1 MGAKIAQPD
10 VADHAGGGKRCY
22 ARRMDIRL
30 LIPELFEKLSLIAT
44 CGLIGV
50 LVPPL
55 RNRLLG
61 VGRPRDI
68 AVVVIFGLLFSMWG
82 SAMGFEWLGHHLN
95 LRAIGIVIAGILGG
109 PKAGALT
116 GLFGGGFYVL
126 RFHPEGFP
134 WDLVASILDGWLA
147 GRMSVRREKMF
158 VGWRVLGGAAT
169 VQLAGL
175 GVTALGLGVGGGNPA
190 AALPSLGAQLA
201 GVATGVALF
210 VNVAL
215 VVLSRQEQ
223 AVALV
228 EAQAAA
234 NAMSLTALRS
244 RLEPHF
250 LFNALNTLRATIR
263 HDPEQA
269 RALVSDLAD
278 LYRYLLHHP
287 HDASVMNEVEHA
299 CAYLAIERAR
309 LGDERLAV
317 ETSVEDSVRDAR
329 VPALLLQPIVENA
342 VKHGV
347 TPKQGLGKI
356 TIRASDLGN
365 RLRIEVEDEAEG
377 PHQGPPTRGS
387 GMALQTLRKRLKQQY
402 DGEANLELSA
412 MERGTLVTLELPKRA
427 QIVGE
432 QA

>member
-1 MGAKIAQPD
+1 MD
-10 VADHAGGGKRCY
+10 V
-22 ARRMDIRL
+22 RL

-44 CGLIGV
+44 AGLLAV

-61 VGRPRDI
+61 VGQPRD
-68 AVVVIFGLLFSMWG
+68 VGVVIVFGVLFSLWG
-82 SAMGFEWLGHHLN
+82 SVMGFEWLGYHIN
-95 LRAIGIVIAGILGG
+95 LRAIGIMIAGILGG
-109 PKAGALT
+109 PRAGALT
-116 GLFGGGFYVL
+116 GLLGGGFYVT
-126 RFHPEGFP
+126 RVMPEYFP
-134 WDLVASILDGWLA
+134 FALAASVLDGWLA
-147 GRMSVRREKMF
+147 GRMSVRREQMF
-158 VGWRVLGGAAT
+158 IGWRVLGAASL

-175 GVTALGLGVGGGNPA
+175 GVTIAGMAFSGANPFE
-190 AALPSLGAQLA
+190 ALPALAVQLA
-201 GVATGVALF
+201 GVALGVALF

-215 VVLSRQEQ
+215 VVISRQEQ

-228 EAQAAA
+228 EAEAAA
-234 NAMSLTALRS
+234 NEISLMALRN

-263 HDPEQA
+263 RDPEQA

-278 LYRYLLHHP
+278 LYRYLLQNP

-317 ETSVEDSVRDAR
+317 QTSVDASVRDAR

-342 VKHGV
+342 VKHGI

-356 TIRASDLGN
+356 TIRASDLGE

-377 PHQGPPTRGS
+377 PSQGPSTKGS
-387 GMALQTLRKRLKQQY
+387 GLALQTLRKRLDQQY
-402 DGEANLELSA
+402 DGEANLRLSSL
-412 MERGTLVTLELPKRA
+412 ERGTLVTVELPKEAGMLEGR
-427 QIVGE
+427 G
-432 QA
+432 

>member
-1 MGAKIAQPD
+1 VD
-10 VADHAGGGKRCY
+10 V
-22 ARRMDIRL
+22 RL

-44 CGLIGV
+44 CGLLGV

-82 SAMGFEWLGHHLN
+82 SAMGFDWLGHHLN
-95 LRAIGIVIAGILGG
+95 LRAIGIIIAGILGG
-109 PKAGALT
+109 PRAGALT
-116 GLFGGGFYVL
+116 GLLGGGFYVL
-126 RFHPEGFP
+126 RFHPDGMP
-134 WDLVASILDGWLA
+134 WDIVASVLDGWLA

-158 VGWRVLGGAAT
+158 VGWRVLGGAAL
-169 VQLAGL
+169 VQIAGLSVTGVGL
-175 GVTALGLGVGGGNPA
+175 GVAGGNPV
-190 AALPSLGAQLA
+190 AALPSLAVQLA
-201 GVATGVALF
+201 GVAVGVALF

-215 VVLSRQEQ
+215 VVISRQEQ

-234 NAMSLTALRS
+234 NAMSLAALRS

-263 HDPEQA
+263 RDPEQA

-317 ETSVEDSVRDAR
+317 QTSVDQSVRDAR

-342 VKHGV
+342 VQHGI
-347 TPKQGLGKI
+347 TPKQGLGRI
-356 TIRASDLGN
+356 TIRASDLGD

-377 PHQGPPTRGS
+377 PPHGAPTTGS

-402 DGEANLELSA
+402 DGEAHLELSS
-412 MERGTLVTLELPKRA
+412 MERGTLVTLELPKHTDIMGD
-427 QIVGE
+427 QG
-432 QA
+432 

>member
-1 MGAKIAQPD
+1 
-10 VADHAGGGKRCY
+10 
-22 ARRMDIRL
+22 MDIRL

-44 CGLIGV
+44 AGLLSV

-68 AVVVIFGLLFSMWG
+68 AVVVIFGVLFSLWG
-82 SAMGFEWLGHHLN
+82 STMGFEWLGHFLN
-95 LRAIGIVIAGILGG
+95 LRAIGIMIAGILGG
-109 PKAGALT
+109 PRAGALA
-116 GLFGGGFYVL
+116 GLLGGGFYVT
-126 RFHPEGFP
+126 RVVPEEFP
-134 WDLVASILDGWLA
+134 WALFASVLDGWLA
-147 GRMSVRREKMF
+147 GRMSVRREQMF
-158 VGWRVLGGAAT
+158 IGWRVLGAAAL

-175 GVTALGLGVGGGNPA
+175 TVTGAGMGFSGSNPIL
-190 AALPSLGAQLA
+190 ALPSLAAQLG
-201 GVATGVALF
+201 GVAVGVALF

-215 VVLSRQEQ
+215 VVISRQEQ

-234 NAMSLTALRS
+234 NTLSLTALRS

-263 HDPEQA
+263 RNPEQA

-287 HDASVMNEVEHA
+287 HDASLVNEVEHA

-317 ETSVEDSVRDAR
+317 QTSIDASIRDTR

-342 VKHGV
+342 VKHGI
-347 TPKQGLGKI
+347 TPKQGPGKI
-356 TIRASDLGN
+356 TIRASDLGE
-365 RLRIEVEDEAEG
+365 RLRIEVEDEADG
-377 PHQGPPTRGS
+377 PHRGS
-387 GMALQTLRKRLKQQY
+387 PTKGSGLALQTLRKRLDQQY
-402 DGEANLELSA
+402 EGRANLQLSSL
-412 MERGTLVTLELPKRA
+412 ERGTLVTVELPKQA
-427 QIVGE
+427 DVPGE
-432 QA
+432 AE

>member
-1 MGAKIAQPD
+1 
-10 VADHAGGGKRCY
+10 
-22 ARRMDIRL
+22 MDIRL

-44 CGLIGV
+44 AGLLGV

-68 AVVVIFGLLFSMWG
+68 GVAVIFGLLLSLWG
-82 SAMGFEWLGHHLN
+82 STMGSDWLGHHLN
-95 LRAIGIVIAGILGG
+95 LGAIGIIIAGILGG
-109 PKAGALT
+109 PRAGALT
-116 GLFGGGFYVL
+116 GLLGGGFYVM
-126 RFHPEGFP
+126 RVVPEEFP
-134 WDLVASILDGWLA
+134 WALIASVLDGWLA
-147 GRMSVRREKMF
+147 GRMSVRREQMF
-158 VGWRVLGGAAT
+158 VGWRVLGAAAL

-175 GVTALGLGVGGGNPA
+175 TVTGAGMAFSGLDPVE
-190 AALPSLGAQLA
+190 ALPSLAAQLA
-201 GVATGVALF
+201 GVALGVALF

-215 VVLSRQEQ
+215 VVISRQEQ

-234 NAMSLTALRS
+234 NALSLTALRS

-263 HDPEQA
+263 RDPEQA

-309 LGDERLAV
+309 LGDQRLV
-317 ETSVEDSVRDAR
+317 VLTSVDDSVRDAR

-342 VKHGV
+342 VQHGI

-356 TIRASDLGN
+356 TIRASDLGE
-365 RLRIEVEDEAEG
+365 RLRIEVEDEADG
-377 PHQGPPTRGS
+377 PHHGQPTKGS
-387 GMALQTLRKRLKQQY
+387 GLALQTLRKRLDQQY
-402 DGEANLELSA
+402 NGQANLRLSPL
-412 MERGTLVTLELPKRA
+412 ERGTLVTVELPK
-427 QIVGE
+427 QTDLTGE
-432 QA
+432 QE

>member
-1 MGAKIAQPD
+1 
-10 VADHAGGGKRCY
+10 
-22 ARRMDIRL
+22 MDIRL

-44 CGLIGV
+44 CGLLGV

-82 SAMGFEWLGHHLN
+82 SAMGFDWLGHHLN
-95 LRAIGIVIAGILGG
+95 LRAIGIIIAGILGG
-109 PKAGALT
+109 PRAGALT
-116 GLFGGGFYVL
+116 GLLGGGFYVL
-126 RFHPEGFP
+126 RFHPEGVA
-134 WDLVASILDGWLA
+134 WDVVASVLDGWLA

-158 VGWRVLGGAAT
+158 IGWRVLGGAAM
-169 VQLAGL
+169 VQIAGLSVTAIGL
-175 GVTALGLGVGGGNPA
+175 GVAGGNPVEA
-190 AALPSLGAQLA
+190 IPSLAVQLV
-201 GVATGVALF
+201 GVAVGVALF

-263 HDPEQA
+263 RDPEQA

-287 HDASVMNEVEHA
+287 HDASVINEVEHA

-309 LGDERLAV
+309 LGDERLTV
-317 ETSVEDSVRDAR
+317 QTSIDASVRDMR

-342 VKHGV
+342 VKHGI
-347 TPKQGLGKI
+347 TPKQGVGRI
-356 TIRASDLGN
+356 TIRASEVGD
-365 RLRIEVEDEAEG
+365 RLRIEVEDEADG
-377 PHQGPPTRGS
+377 PHHGAPTQGS
-387 GMALQTLRKRLKQQY
+387 GVALETLRKRLKQQY
-402 DGEANLELSA
+402 DGEANLQLSS
-412 MERGTLVTLELPKRA
+412 MERGTLVTLDLPKHVES
-427 QIVGE
+427 IIIGE
-432 QA
+432 KE

>member
-1 MGAKIAQPD
+1 
-10 VADHAGGGKRCY
+10 V
-22 ARRMDIRL
+22 DIRL

-44 CGLIGV
+44 AGLLGV

-68 AVVVIFGLLFSMWG
+68 AVVVVFGLLFSLWG
-82 SAMGFEWLGHHLN
+82 STMGFEWLGHFLN
-95 LRAIGIVIAGILGG
+95 LRAVGIMIAGILGG
-109 PKAGALT
+109 PRAGALT
-116 GLFGGGFYVL
+116 GLLGGGFYVL
-126 RFHPEGFP
+126 RVSPDEFP
-134 WDLVASILDGWLA
+134 WALVASVLDGWLA

-158 VGWRVLGGAAT
+158 IGWRVLSAAAL

-175 GVTALGLGVGGGNPA
+175 TVTAAGMAFSGSNPIEA
-190 AALPSLGAQLA
+190 MPSLAVQLA
-201 GVATGVALF
+201 GVAVGVALF

-215 VVLSRQEQ
+215 VVISRQEQ

-234 NAMSLTALRS
+234 NALSLTALRS

-263 HDPEQA
+263 RDPEQA

-317 ETSVEDSVRDAR
+317 QTSIDESVRDAR

-342 VKHGV
+342 VKHGI
-347 TPKQGLGKI
+347 TTKQGLGRI
-356 TIRASDLGN
+356 TIRASEVGEL
-365 RLRIEVEDEAEG
+365 LRIEVEDEADG
-377 PHQGPPTRGS
+377 PHRGS
-387 GMALQTLRKRLKQQY
+387 PTKGSGLALQTRNAVLW
-402 DGEANLELSA
+402 
-412 MERGTLVTLELPKRA
+412 
-427 QIVGE
+427 
-432 QA
+432 

>member
-1 MGAKIAQPD
+1 
-10 VADHAGGGKRCY
+10 
-22 ARRMDIRL
+22 MDFRL

-44 CGLIGV
+44 AGLLAV

-61 VGRPRDI
+61 VGQPRD
-68 AVVVIFGLLFSMWG
+68 VGVVIVFGVLFSMWG
-82 SAMGFEWLGHHLN
+82 SVMGFEWLGYHLN
-95 LRAIGIVIAGILGG
+95 LRAIGIMIAGILGG
-109 PKAGALT
+109 PRAGALT
-116 GLFGGGFYVL
+116 GVLGGGFYVT
-126 RFHPEGFP
+126 RVMPDYFP
-134 WDLVASILDGWLA
+134 FALVASILDGWLA
-147 GRMSVRREKMF
+147 GRMSVRREQMF
-158 VGWRVLGGAAT
+158 VGWRVLGAASV
-169 VQLAGL
+169 VQLAGV
-175 GVTALGLGVGGGNPA
+175 GVTAVGMALAGFDLVES
-190 AALPSLGAQLA
+190 LPSLAVQLA
-201 GVATGVALF
+201 GVALGVALF

-215 VVLSRQEQ
+215 VVISRQEQ

-228 EAQAAA
+228 EAEAAA
-234 NAMSLTALRS
+234 NEISLMALRN

-263 HDPEQA
+263 RDPEQA

-278 LYRYLLHHP
+278 LYRYLLQNP

-317 ETSVEDSVRDAR
+317 QTSVDASVRDAR

-342 VKHGV
+342 VKHGI

-356 TIRASDLGN
+356 TIRASDLGE

-377 PHQGPPTRGS
+377 PSQGPSTKGT
-387 GMALQTLRKRLKQQY
+387 GLALQTLRKRLDQQY
-402 DGEANLELSA
+402 DGAANLRLASL
-412 MERGTLVTLELPKRA
+412 ERGTLVTVELPKDA
-427 QIVGE
+427 SISGE
-432 QA
+432 NR

>member
-1 MGAKIAQPD
+1 
-10 VADHAGGGKRCY
+10 
-22 ARRMDIRL
+22 MDARL

-44 CGLIGV
+44 CGLLGV

-95 LRAIGIVIAGILGG
+95 LRAIGIMIAGILGG
-109 PKAGALT
+109 PRAGALT
-116 GLFGGGFYVL
+116 GLLGGGFYVL
-126 RFHPEGFP
+126 RFHPEGVP
-134 WDLVASILDGWLA
+134 WDVVASVLDGWLA
-147 GRMSVRREKMF
+147 GRMSVRRERMF
-158 VGWRVLGGAAT
+158 VGWRVLGGAAM
-169 VQLAGL
+169 VQVAGL
-175 GVTALGLGVGGGNPA
+175 TVTAVGLGATGADAA
-190 AALPSLGAQLA
+190 AALPSLTAQLA
-201 GVATGVALF
+201 GVAVGVALF
-210 VNVAL
+210 MNVAL
-215 VVLSRQEQ
+215 VVISRQEQ

-263 HDPEQA
+263 RDPEQA

-287 HDASVMNEVEHA
+287 HDASVVNEVEHA

-309 LGDERLAV
+309 LGDERLSV
-317 ETSVEDSVRDAR
+317 QTSVDDSVRDMR

-342 VKHGV
+342 VKHGI
-347 TPKQGLGKI
+347 TPKQGLGRI

-365 RLRIEVEDEAEG
+365 RLRIEVEDEADG
-377 PHQGPPTRGS
+377 PHHGAPTTGS
-387 GMALQTLRKRLKQQY
+387 GVALQTLRKRLKQQY
-402 DGEANLELSA
+402 DGEANLELSS
-412 MERGTLVTLELPKRA
+412 MERGTLVTLELPKHMESM
-427 QIVGE
+427 GE
-432 QA
+432 QE

>member
-1 MGAKIAQPD
+1 
-10 VADHAGGGKRCY
+10 
-22 ARRMDIRL
+22 MDIRL

-44 CGLIGV
+44 CGLLGV

-82 SAMGFEWLGHHLN
+82 SAMGFDWLGHHLN
-95 LRAIGIVIAGILGG
+95 LRAIGIMIAGILGG
-109 PKAGALT
+109 PRAGALT
-116 GLFGGGFYVL
+116 GLLGGGFYVL
-126 RFHPEGFP
+126 RFHPEGVP
-134 WDLVASILDGWLA
+134 WDVMASVLDGWLA
-147 GRMSVRREKMF
+147 GRMSVSREKMF
-158 VGWRVLGGAAT
+158 IGWRVLGGAAM
-169 VQLAGL
+169 VQIAGL
-175 GVTALGLGVGGGNPA
+175 SATAIGLGLAGGNPVE
-190 AALPSLGAQLA
+190 ALPSLAVQLV
-201 GVATGVALF
+201 GVAVGVALF

-263 HDPEQA
+263 RDPEQA

-287 HDASVMNEVEHA
+287 HDASVINEVEHA

-309 LGDERLAV
+309 LGDERLSV
-317 ETSVEDSVRDAR
+317 QTSVDTSVRDMR

-342 VKHGV
+342 VKHGI
-347 TPKQGLGKI
+347 TPKQGVGRI
-356 TIRASDLGN
+356 TIRASEVGD

-377 PHQGPPTRGS
+377 PHHGAPTQGS
-387 GMALQTLRKRLKQQY
+387 GVALQTLRKRLKQQY
-402 DGEANLELSA
+402 DGGANLQLSS
-412 MERGTLVTLELPKRA
+412 MERGTLVTLDLPKHA
-427 QIVGE
+427 ESMSIGE
-432 QA
+432 KE

>member
-1 MGAKIAQPD
+1 
-10 VADHAGGGKRCY
+10 
-22 ARRMDIRL
+22 MDIRL

-44 CGLIGV
+44 CGLLGV

-61 VGRPRDI
+61 VGQPRDI
-68 AVVVIFGLLFSMWG
+68 GVVVIFGLLFSLWG
-82 SAMGFEWLGHHLN
+82 ATMGFDWLGHHLN
-95 LRAIGIVIAGILGG
+95 LRAIGIMIAGILGG
-109 PKAGALT
+109 PRVGALT
-116 GLFGGGFYVL
+116 GLLGGGFYVT
-126 RFHPEGFP
+126 RVAPEEFP
-134 WDLVASILDGWLA
+134 WALVSSILDGWLA
-147 GRMSVRREKMF
+147 GRMSVRRERMF
-158 VGWRVLGGAAT
+158 VGWRVLGGAAL

-175 GVTALGLGVGGGNPA
+175 SVTVAGMAFSGSNPVD
-190 AALPSLGAQLA
+190 ALPSLAAQLG
-201 GVATGVALF
+201 GVAVGVALF
-210 VNVAL
+210 INVAL
-215 VVLSRQEQ
+215 VVISRQEQ

-234 NAMSLTALRS
+234 NALSLTALRS

-263 HDPEQA
+263 RDPEQA

-317 ETSVEDSVRDAR
+317 QTSVDESVRDTR
-329 VPALLLQPIVENA
+329 IPALLLQPIVENA
-342 VKHGV
+342 VKHGI

-356 TIRASDLGN
+356 TIRASDAGEM
-365 RLRIEVEDEAEG
+365 LRIEVEDEAEG
-377 PHQGPPTRGS
+377 PHQGPSTKGS
-387 GMALQTLRKRLKQQY
+387 GVALQTLRKRLDQEY
-402 DGEANLELSA
+402 DGRANLQLSA
-412 MERGTLVTLELPKRA
+412 LERGTLVTVEIPK
-427 QIVGE
+427 QPETTGG
-432 QA
+432 QT

>member
-1 MGAKIAQPD
+1 
-10 VADHAGGGKRCY
+10 
-22 ARRMDIRL
+22 MDIRL

-44 CGLIGV
+44 CGLLGV

-82 SAMGFEWLGHHLN
+82 SAMGFDWLGHHLN
-95 LRAIGIVIAGILGG
+95 LRAIGIMIAGILGG
-109 PKAGALT
+109 PRAGALT
-116 GLFGGGFYVL
+116 GLLGGGFYVL
-126 RFHPEGFP
+126 RFHPEGVP
-134 WDLVASILDGWLA
+134 WDVVASVLDGWLA
-147 GRMSVRREKMF
+147 GRMSVSREKMF
-158 VGWRVLGGAAT
+158 IGWRVLGGAAM
-169 VQLAGL
+169 VQIAGLSATAIGL
-175 GVTALGLGVGGGNPA
+175 GVAGGNPVEA
-190 AALPSLGAQLA
+190 IPSLAVQLV
-201 GVATGVALF
+201 GVAVGVALF

-263 HDPEQA
+263 RDPEQA

-287 HDASVMNEVEHA
+287 HDASVINEVEHA

-309 LGDERLAV
+309 LGDERLSV
-317 ETSVEDSVRDAR
+317 QTSVDTSVRDMR

-342 VKHGV
+342 VKHGI
-347 TPKQGLGKI
+347 TPKQGVGRI
-356 TIRASDLGN
+356 TIRASEVGD
-365 RLRIEVEDEAEG
+365 RLRIEVEDEADG
-377 PHQGPPTRGS
+377 PHHGAPTQGS
-387 GMALQTLRKRLKQQY
+387 GVALQTLRKRLKQQY
-402 DGEANLELSA
+402 DGEANLQLSS
-412 MERGTLVTLELPKRA
+412 MERGTLVTLDLPKHA
-427 QIVGE
+427 ESMSIGE
-432 QA
+432 KE

>member
-1 MGAKIAQPD
+1 VD
-10 VADHAGGGKRCY
+10 V
-22 ARRMDIRL
+22 RL

-61 VGRPRDI
+61 VGRPRDV

-95 LRAIGIVIAGILGG
+95 LRAIGVMIAGILGG
-109 PKAGALT
+109 PRAGALT
-116 GLFGGGFYVL
+116 GLLGGGFYVL

-134 WDLVASILDGWLA
+134 WDLAASVLDGWLA
-147 GRMSVRREKMF
+147 GRMSVRRERMF
-158 VGWRVLGGAAT
+158 VGWRVLSGAAL

-175 GVTALGLGVGGGNPA
+175 SLTAVGLALRGVDPV
-190 AALPSLGAQLA
+190 AALPSLAAQLV
-201 GVATGVALF
+201 GVAVGVALF

-215 VVLSRQEQ
+215 VVISRQEQ

-234 NAMSLTALRS
+234 NEMSLAALRS

-269 RALVSDLAD
+269 RALVSNLAD

-287 HDASVMNEVEHA
+287 HDASVINEVEHA

-317 ETSVEDSVRDAR
+317 QTSVDDSVREAR

-342 VKHGV
+342 VKHGI

-356 TIRASDLGN
+356 TIRASDLGD

-377 PHQGPPTRGS
+377 PHHGPSTKGS
-387 GMALQTLRKRLKQQY
+387 GMALQTLRKRLTQQY
-402 DGEANLELSA
+402 NGEANLELSS
-412 MERGTLVTLELPKRA
+412 MDHGTLVTLELPKEA
-427 QIVGE
+427 PIVGE
-432 QA
+432 PA

>member
-1 MGAKIAQPD
+1 
-10 VADHAGGGKRCY
+10 
-22 ARRMDIRL
+22 MDIRL

-44 CGLIGV
+44 AGLLGV

-61 VGRPRDI
+61 VGQPRDI
-68 AVVVIFGLLFSMWG
+68 GVAIVFGVLLSLWG
-82 SAMGFEWLGHHLN
+82 STMGFDWLGHHLN
-95 LRAIGIVIAGILGG
+95 LRAVGIMIAGILGG
-109 PKAGALT
+109 PRAGAFA
-116 GLFGGGFYVL
+116 GLLGGGFYVMRVVPAEL
-126 RFHPEGFP
+126 P
-134 WDLVASILDGWLA
+134 WAVIASVLDGWLA
-147 GRMSVRREKMF
+147 GRMSVWRERMF
-158 VGWRVLGGAAT
+158 VGWRVLAAAALI
-169 VQLAGL
+169 QLPGL
-175 GVTALGLGVGGGNPA
+175 SVTAAGSAFSGSSPI
-190 AALPSLGAQLA
+190 AALPSIVAQLA
-201 GVATGVALF
+201 GVAAGVALF

-228 EAQAAA
+228 EARAAA
-234 NAMSLTALRS
+234 NALSLTALRS

-263 HDPEQA
+263 RDPERA

-287 HDASVMNEVEHA
+287 HDASVSNEVDHA
-299 CAYLAIERAR
+299 CAYLAIEKAR

-317 ETSVEDSVRDAR
+317 VTSIDQSVRDAR

-342 VKHGV
+342 VKHGI
-347 TPKQGLGKI
+347 TPKLGLGKI
-356 TIRASDLGN
+356 TIRASDLGD

-377 PHQGPPTRGS
+377 QHHGPPTKGS
-387 GMALQTLRKRLKQQY
+387 GLALQTLRKRLDQQY
-402 DGEANLELSA
+402 GGRAKIQLSSL
-412 MERGTLVTLELPKRA
+412 ERGTLVTVELPKQAER
-427 QIVGE
+427 IGE

>member
-1 MGAKIAQPD
+1 VD
-10 VADHAGGGKRCY
+10 V
-22 ARRMDIRL
+22 RL

-82 SAMGFEWLGHHLN
+82 SAMSFEWLGHQLN
-95 LRAIGIVIAGILGG
+95 LRAIGIMIAGILGG
-109 PKAGALT
+109 PRAGALT
-116 GLFGGGFYVL
+116 GLLGGGFYVL

-134 WDLVASILDGWLA
+134 WDLAASVLDGWLA
-147 GRMSVRREKMF
+147 GSLSVRRERMF
-158 VGWRVLGGAAT
+158 IGWRVLSGAAV
-169 VQLAGL
+169 VQIAGLSVTAAGL
-175 GVTALGLGVGGGNPA
+175 GFNGGDPA
-190 AALPSLGAQLA
+190 VALPALGAQLV
-201 GVATGVALF
+201 GVAAGVALF

-215 VVLSRQEQ
+215 VVISRQEQ

-228 EAQAAA
+228 EAQSAA
-234 NAMSLTALRS
+234 NEMSLAALRS

-263 HDPEQA
+263 RDPEQA

-317 ETSVEDSVRDAR
+317 QTSVDDSVRDAR

-342 VKHGV
+342 VKHGI

-365 RLRIEVEDEAEG
+365 RLRIEVEDEADG
-377 PHQGPPTRGS
+377 PRQGTSTRGS
-387 GMALQTLRKRLKQQY
+387 GMALQTLRKRLTQQY
-402 DGEANLELSA
+402 HGEAKLELTS
-412 MERGTLVTLELPKRA
+412 MDRGTLATLELPK
-427 QIVGE
+427 
-432 QA
+432 QAPLLGDSA

>member
-1 MGAKIAQPD
+1 
-10 VADHAGGGKRCY
+10 
-22 ARRMDIRL
+22 MDIRL

-44 CGLIGV
+44 CGLLGV

-82 SAMGFEWLGHHLN
+82 SAMGFDWLGHHLN
-95 LRAIGIVIAGILGG
+95 LRAIGIMIAGILGG
-109 PKAGALT
+109 PRAGALT
-116 GLFGGGFYVL
+116 GLLGGGFYVL
-126 RFHPEGFP
+126 RFHPEGVP
-134 WDLVASILDGWLA
+134 WDVMASVLDGWLA
-147 GRMSVRREKMF
+147 GRMSVSREKMF
-158 VGWRVLGGAAT
+158 IGWRVLGGAAM
-169 VQLAGL
+169 VQIAGL
-175 GVTALGLGVGGGNPA
+175 SATAIGLGLAGGNPVE
-190 AALPSLGAQLA
+190 ALPSLAVQLV
-201 GVATGVALF
+201 GVAVGVALF

-234 NAMSLTALRS
+234 NAMSLAALRS

-263 HDPEQA
+263 RDPEQA

-287 HDASVMNEVEHA
+287 HDASVINEVEHA

-309 LGDERLAV
+309 LGDERLSV
-317 ETSVEDSVRDAR
+317 QTSVDTSVRDMR

-342 VKHGV
+342 VKHGI
-347 TPKQGLGKI
+347 TPKQGVGRI
-356 TIRASDLGN
+356 TIRASEVGD

-377 PHQGPPTRGS
+377 PHHGAPTQGS
-387 GMALQTLRKRLKQQY
+387 GVALQTLRKRLKQQY
-402 DGEANLELSA
+402 DGEANLQLSS
-412 MERGTLVTLELPKRA
+412 MERGTLVTLDLPKHVESMS
-427 QIVGE
+427 IGE
-432 QA
+432 KE

>member
-1 MGAKIAQPD
+1 MD
-10 VADHAGGGKRCY
+10 V
-22 ARRMDIRL
+22 RL

-82 SAMGFEWLGHHLN
+82 SSMGFEWLGHHLN
-95 LRAIGIVIAGILGG
+95 LRAVGIMIAGILGG
-109 PKAGALT
+109 PRAGALT
-116 GLFGGGFYVL
+116 GLLGGGFYVL
-126 RFHPEGFP
+126 RFHPDGIP
-134 WDLVASILDGWLA
+134 WDVVASVLDGWLA
-147 GRMSVRREKMF
+147 GRLSVRREQMF
-158 VGWRVLGGAAT
+158 VGWRVLGGAT
-169 VQLAGL
+169 VAQLAGL
-175 GVTALGLGVGGGNPA
+175 SLTAVGLWAGGGNPIL
-190 AALPSLGAQLA
+190 ALPALGVQLA
-201 GVATGVALF
+201 GVAIGVALF

-215 VVLSRQEQ
+215 VVIARQEQ

-234 NAMSLTALRS
+234 NEMSLAALRS

-263 HDPEQA
+263 RDPEQA

-287 HDASVMNEVEHA
+287 HDASLMNEVEHA

-309 LGDERLAV
+309 LGDERLSV
-317 ETSVEDSVRDAR
+317 QTSVDDGVRDAR

-342 VKHGV
+342 VKHGI
-347 TPKQGLGKI
+347 TPKQGLGRI
-356 TIRASDLGN
+356 TIRASDLGE
-365 RLRIEVEDEAEG
+365 RLRIEVEDEADG
-377 PHQGPPTRGS
+377 PNQGPPTRGS
-387 GMALQTLRKRLKQQY
+387 GVALKTLRKRLTQQY
-402 DGEANLELSA
+402 DGEAHLELSS
-412 MERGTLVTLELPKRA
+412 MERGTLVTLELPKQA
-427 QIVGE
+427 PFVGD
-432 QA
+432 AA

>member
-1 MGAKIAQPD
+1 
-10 VADHAGGGKRCY
+10 
-22 ARRMDIRL
+22 MDIRL

-44 CGLIGV
+44 CGLLGV

-82 SAMGFEWLGHHLN
+82 SAMGFDWLGHHLN
-95 LRAIGIVIAGILGG
+95 LRAIGIIIAGILGG
-109 PKAGALT
+109 PRAGALT
-116 GLFGGGFYVL
+116 GLLGGGFYVL
-126 RFHPEGFP
+126 RFHPEGVA
-134 WDLVASILDGWLA
+134 WDVVASVLDGWLA

-158 VGWRVLGGAAT
+158 IGWRVLGGAAM
-169 VQLAGL
+169 VQIAGLSVTAIGL
-175 GVTALGLGVGGGNPA
+175 GVAGGNPVEA
-190 AALPSLGAQLA
+190 IPSLAVQLV
-201 GVATGVALF
+201 GVAVGVALF

-263 HDPEQA
+263 RDPEQA

-287 HDASVMNEVEHA
+287 HDASVINEVEHA

-309 LGDERLAV
+309 LGDERLTV
-317 ETSVEDSVRDAR
+317 QTSIDASVRDMR

-342 VKHGV
+342 VKHGI
-347 TPKQGLGKI
+347 TPKQGVGRI
-356 TIRASDLGN
+356 TIRASEVGG
-365 RLRIEVEDEAEG
+365 RLRIEVEDEADG
-377 PHQGPPTRGS
+377 PHHGAPTQGS
-387 GMALQTLRKRLKQQY
+387 GVALQTLRKRLKQQY
-402 DGEANLELSA
+402 DGEANLQLSS
-412 MERGTLVTLELPKRA
+412 MERGTLVTLDLPKHVES
-427 QIVGE
+427 IIIGE
-432 QA
+432 KE

>member
-1 MGAKIAQPD
+1 MD
-10 VADHAGGGKRCY
+10 V
-22 ARRMDIRL
+22 RL

-44 CGLIGV
+44 AGLLGV

-61 VGRPRDI
+61 VGRQRDI
-68 AVVVIFGLLFSMWG
+68 AVVIIFGLLFSMWG
-82 SAMGFEWLGHHLN
+82 SAMGFNWLGHHLN
-95 LRAIGIVIAGILGG
+95 LRAIGIMIAGILGG

-116 GLFGGGFYVL
+116 GLLGGGFYVL
-126 RFHPEGFP
+126 RFHPEGAP
-134 WDLVASILDGWLA
+134 WDIVASVLDGWLA

-158 VGWRVLGGAAT
+158 IGWRVLGGAALA
-169 VQLAGL
+169 QLAGL
-175 GVTALGLGVGGGNPA
+175 GVTASGIGFVGGNPA
-190 AALPSLGAQLA
+190 TSLPALAVQLA
-201 GVATGVALF
+201 GVAIGVALF

-215 VVLSRQEQ
+215 VVISRQEQ

-234 NAMSLTALRS
+234 NAMSLTALRN

-263 HDPEQA
+263 RDPEQA

-287 HDASVMNEVEHA
+287 HDASVLNEVEHA

-317 ETSVEDSVRDAR
+317 QTSIDESVKDTR

-342 VKHGV
+342 VKHGI
-347 TPKQGLGKI
+347 TPKQGLGRI
-356 TIRASDLGN
+356 TIRASDLGD

-377 PHQGPPTRGS
+377 PHHGVSTKGS
-387 GMALQTLRKRLKQQY
+387 GVALQTLRKRLQQQY
-402 DGEANLELSA
+402 NGEANLRLST
-412 MERGTLVTLELPKRA
+412 MERGTLVTLDLPKHVHSVEERA
-427 QIVGE
+427 
-432 QA
+432 